1 MRKDKKTT
9 NIDEKLEKQL
19 AGFAENMYDNSDQ
32 LYSDEMKAELKKAI
46 FNLKPHYREIIIAI
60 DVEGYSYKEIS
71 QETGIPTGTLMSR
84 RHRAISILFQNLE
97 NKKNN
102 S

>member
-1 MRKDKKTT
+1 M
-9 NIDEKLEKQL
+9 IL
-19 AGFAENMYDNSDQ
+19 
-32 LYSDEMKAELKKAI
+32 
-46 FNLKPHYREIIIAI
+46 AI

-71 QETGIPTGTLMSR
+71 QETGIPKGTLMSR